1 MYYAVFRWFPKSL
14 LTRCAGRLADV
25 RWPGFALRAFIRCY
39 VRAFKIDMSQFVVP
53 PEGWPTFNAFFT
65 RDLRPAARPV
75 APERDALLSPV
86 DGCVV
91 SAGRIEAGRL
101 LQAKGRD
108 YSLAGLLGGDAA
120 WSAYEGGTFVTVYL
134 HPRDYHRI
142 HAPCAGE
149 VVRFRY
155 VPGELWTVGP
165 LGVSQV
171 PGLFARNER
180 WITFLRT
187 APGSSGTSGEVALVK
202 VGATI
207 VGRIRVVYHPGVS
220 HRRGAVP
227 LAETLARPYAL
238 AAGAELGRFEL
249 GSTVILLTRPGEA
262 ELEPLDP
269 GRTVRMGARIGRVLP
284 GG

>member
-14 LTRCAGRLADV
+14 LTRCAGWLADV
-25 RWPGFALRAFIRCY
+25 RWPGFLLRAFIRRY
-39 VRAFKIDMSQFVVP
+39 VRAFGIDMTPFAAP

-65 RDLRPAARPV
+65 RALRGDTRPV
-75 APERDALLSPV
+75 APGTDALLSPV
-86 DGCVV
+86 DGSVV
-91 SAGRIEAGRL
+91 AAGPIQAGRL

-108 YSLAGLLGGDAA
+108 YSLAGLLGGDPAWAA
-120 WSAYEGGTFVTVYL
+120 YDGGSFVTLYL

-165 LGVSQV
+165 RGVLQV

-187 APGSSGTSGEVALVK
+187 AFGEVAVVK

-207 VGRIRVVYHPGVS
+207 VGRIRVVYHPAIS
-220 HRRGAVP
+220 RRRGATM
-227 LAETLARPYAL
+227 LAESLSRPHVL

-262 ELEPLDP
+262 ELDPLEP
-269 GRTVRMGARIGRVLP
+269 GRTVRMGARIGRTVS
-284 GG
+284 GA

>member
-1 MYYAVFRWFPKSL
+1 MYYALFRWVPKSL
-14 LTRCAGRLADV
+14 LTRCAGGLADV
-25 RWPGFALRAFIRCY
+25 RWPGFLLRAFIRGY
-39 VRAFKIDMSQFVVP
+39 VRAFGIDMAQFVTP

-65 RDLRPAARPV
+65 RAVRPAARPV
-75 APERDALLSPV
+75 AAERDALLSPV

-91 SAGRIEAGRL
+91 AAGRIEAGRL
-101 LQAKGRD
+101 LQAKERD
-108 YSLAGLLGGDAA
+108 YSLAGLLGGDPAWAA
-120 WSAYEGGTFVTVYL
+120 YDGGAFVTLYL

-165 LGVSQV
+165 RGVNEV

-187 APGSSGTSGEVALVK
+187 ARGEVALVK

-207 VGRIRVVYHPGVS
+207 VGRIRVVYHPGVG
-220 HRRGAVP
+220 HARGAAP
-227 LAETLARPYAL
+227 LAETLARPHAL

-249 GSTVILLTRPGEA
+249 GSTVILLTRSGEA
-262 ELEPLDP
+262 ELDRLEP
-269 GRTVRMGARIGRVLP
+269 GRTVRMGERIGRVLS